1 MASVNPPASGAA
13 TFNLADLDEYSVM
26 EVLDRVDLD
35 DLLTLADTSHWLR
48 HLIERHY
55 IAGKYRLNEQIV
67 RIFIEGDLYNLTI
80 STDGTHTMTLDRRD
94 SFVRLF
100 RLFGSHI
107 SHLHIDRPRS
117 LAKAAQFEWLA
128 RHIERY
134 SRHSLKTLNLQRQS
148 NELLALWHESFDR
161 VQSVDIT
168 PRQPPAFGL
177 PALFPNARVLNIT
190 VVTDFAYEHLHFPH
204 LAQLKYRDYKA
215 QGDNAI
221 LTELLARNQ
230 RVRWLRLDRLVDM
243 ATLNYISANLHH
255 MDYFRYSGS
264 IRDLIRRRE
273 DGGAIPLLSVRHF
286 SVDLIFEPFASP
298 PIPFVFE
305 RLQTLD
311 ISYRGLSPSFAEF
324 VARNRHLRRLSLIYS
339 GPLQVDLLA
348 LVEPLA
354 ELEALDFQW
363 TTDTIPVGHLTELL
377 GRRRLTRVKAILIDE
392 RAEDVERIEQAVP
405 RGWHC
410 SKTIL
415 DKYSLYLEFQREGT

>member
-1 MASVNPPASGAA
+1 
-13 TFNLADLDEYSVM
+13 M
-26 EVLDRVDLD
+26 EVLDHVELE
-35 DLLTLADTSHWLR
+35 DLLTLADTSHYLR

-55 IAGKYRLNEQIV
+55 IAGKFRLNEQIL
-67 RIFIEGDLYNLTI
+67 RIFIDGDLYNLTI
-80 STDGTHTMTLDRRD
+80 SSETHTWTLDCRD

-117 LAKAAQFEWLA
+117 HAKAAQFAWLA
-128 RHIERY
+128 SHIERY

-161 VQSVDIT
+161 IQSVDIT
-168 PRQPPAFGL
+168 PRQMPAVEL

-190 VVTDFAYEHLHFPH
+190 VVTDFAYTNLHFPH

-221 LTELLARNQ
+221 LTELLARNR

-243 ATLNYISANLHH
+243 ATLNYVSANLQH

-264 IRDLIRRRE
+264 MLDLIWRRE
-273 DGGAIPLLSVRHF
+273 DGAIPLLSVRHF
-286 SVDLIFEPFASP
+286 SVDLIYEPFASA

-311 ISYRGLSPSFAEF
+311 ISYRGLSPSFVEF

-354 ELEALDFQW
+354 ELEVLDFQW
-363 TTDTIPVGHLTELL
+363 TPDIPVAHLAQLL
-377 GRRRLTRVKAILIDE
+377 GRRRLTRVKTILVDE
-392 RAEDVERIEQAVP
+392 RAEDVERIVQAVP
-405 RGWHC
+405 KEWHC

-415 DKYSLYLEFQREGT
+415 DKYSLYLEFQRKGT